1 MPFSSEKMSS
11 GGMCSFKCCS
21 MPTFFNPGGRTLAG
35 GDMMPL
41 VIPWPSAA
49 EQRVSIAS
57 RIAAIISGC
66 EFVLLLTALLPFPF
80 YSASVIGWCLNGWR
94 LVSPYSME
102 REGPLPLEGEWAIR
116 AAPATPWRGRSECAQ
131 LLPVYLPSRSCLE
144 FFLPEDGS
152 H

>member
-1 MPFSSEKMSS
+1 MSS
-11 GGMCSFKCCS
+11 GGICSFKCCS

-80 YSASVIGWCLNGWR
+80 YSASVGVRTGGGLSRRIQ
-94 LVSPYSME
+94 
-102 REGPLPLEGEWAIR
+102 
-116 AAPATPWRGRSECAQ
+116 WRGRDRSRLRASGQSALRQQ
-131 LLPVYLPSRSCLE
+131 LHGAVDRNARNSCL
-144 FFLPEDGS
+144 FIYPAVAV
-152 H
+152 

>member
-1 MPFSSEKMSS
+1 MSS
-11 GGMCSFKCCS
+11 GGICSFKCCS

-49 EQRVSIAS
+49 ERRVSIAS

-80 YSASVIGWCLNGWR
+80 YSALVIGWCLNGWR
-94 LVSPYSME
+94 LVYSYLIVGVGQCQI
-102 REGPLPLEGEWAIR
+102 EG
-116 AAPATPWRGRSECAQ
+116 Q
-131 LLPVYLPSRSCLE
+131 
-144 FFLPEDGS
+144 
-152 H
+152 